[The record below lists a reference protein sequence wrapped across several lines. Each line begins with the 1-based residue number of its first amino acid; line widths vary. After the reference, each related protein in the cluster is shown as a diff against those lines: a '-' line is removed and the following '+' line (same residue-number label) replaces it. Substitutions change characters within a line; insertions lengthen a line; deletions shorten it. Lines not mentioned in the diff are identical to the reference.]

1 MGFVDRGRFFLKI
14 PLGSS
19 HATWWSLSVD
29 KHHRLHTSR
38 RNPGINVTETREASR
53 IHSREGASSS
63 RRTSCRPVARRVVPR
78 SREAS
83 WALGPRSVS
92 HPAGDLG
99 SREAAKARRN
109 EEVESWSREARRRR
123 NSSSTWSS
131 GDEATVQDVRWGD
144 ERPTDRERFFAA
156 FSRPLVAPTYHSRGK
171 RPPCRSAPPW

>member
-99 SREAAKARRN
+99 SREAAKARRIHVEKVRTGSIEVIRCEWQKRSSIVAFRFAKVAVRPQN
-109 EEVESWSREARRRR
+109 EKRLCRPVHGLR
-123 NSSSTWSS
+123 SS
-131 GDEATVQDVRWGD
+131 GD
-144 ERPTDRERFFAA
+144 
-156 FSRPLVAPTYHSRGK
+156 
-171 RPPCRSAPPW
+171 SASCSCSQCSSP